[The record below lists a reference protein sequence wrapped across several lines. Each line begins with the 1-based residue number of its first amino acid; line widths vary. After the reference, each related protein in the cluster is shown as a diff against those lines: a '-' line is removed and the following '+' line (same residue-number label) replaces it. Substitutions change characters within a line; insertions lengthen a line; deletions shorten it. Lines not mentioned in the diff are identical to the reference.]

1 MKNTFTEAQLREIL
15 LSAEAGFRVREAVAE
30 AMGADMKPMLDA
42 RLALLR
48 YAKEAAGI
56 DDWLVEKKKKFEP
69 AEAFGDLVES
79 ILREYDEDTFWIELE
94 GRLGERDFD
103 IYASD
108 EEFAEAEKT
117 GKYPERVIWY
127 HRKYR
132 KEFSEHGIDRLEIN
146 EDI

>member
-1 MKNTFTEAQLREIL
+1 MENMFTEAELREIL

-30 AMGADMKPMLDA
+30 AMGADAGPMRDA
-42 RLALLR
+42 RAALFR
-48 YAKEAAGI
+48 SAKEAGI
-56 DDWLVEKKKKFEP
+56 DDWIIEKKKRFEP
-69 AEAFGDLVES
+69 TEAFDDLVES
-79 ILREYDEDTFWIELE
+79 ILREYDEDTFWVELE

-117 GKYPERVIWY
+117 GKYPERVVWY
-127 HRKYR
+127 YRKYR

>member
-1 MKNTFTEAQLREIL
+1 MKNVFTEAELREIL

-30 AMGADMKPMLDA
+30 TMGADMEPMRDA
-42 RLALLR
+42 RAALLR
-48 YAKEAAGI
+48 SAKDAGTG
-56 DDWLVEKKKKFEP
+56 DWVAEGKGKPEP
-69 AEAFGDLVES
+69 TDAFDDLVES

-108 EEFAEAEKT
+108 AEFAEAEKT
-117 GKYPERVIWY
+117 GKYPERVVWY

>member
-1 MKNTFTEAQLREIL
+1 MKKTFTENELREIL

-30 AMGADMKPMLDA
+30 AMGADLNPVRDA
-42 RLALLR
+42 REALLR
-48 YAKEAAGI
+48 SAKEAGI
-56 DDWLVEKKKKFEP
+56 DDWIIEKKKRFEP
-69 AEAFGDLVES
+69 TDALDDLVES
-79 ILREYDEDTFWIELE
+79 VLREYDEDTFWIELE

-117 GKYPERVIWY
+117 GKYPERVVWY

-146 EDI
+146 EDV

>member
-1 MKNTFTEAQLREIL
+1 MKNTFTEAELREIL
-15 LSAEAGFRVREAVAE
+15 LSAEAGFRVREAVAD
-30 AMGADMKPMLDA
+30 AMGADMVPMRDA
-42 RLALLR
+42 RAALLQ
-48 YAKEAAGI
+48 YAKETGVT
-56 DDWLVEKKKKFEP
+56 DWVTGEGEKLEP
-69 AEAFGDLVES
+69 ATAFDDLAES

-108 EEFAEAEKT
+108 TEFAEAEKT
-117 GKYPERVIWY
+117 GKYPERVVWY

>member
-1 MKNTFTEAQLREIL
+1 MKNVFTEAELREIL

-30 AMGADMKPMLDA
+30 AMGADMEPMRDA
-42 RLALLR
+42 RAAFLR
-48 YAKEAAGI
+48 SAKEAGV
-56 DDWLVEKKKKFEP
+56 DDWVAEQDGKPEP
-69 AEAFGDLVES
+69 TEAFDGLVES

-117 GKYPERVIWY
+117 GKYPERVVWY

-146 EDI
+146 EDL